1 MKRFALCATLG
12 LAVTSPLLAAS
23 LDVIIGGGQAT
34 TYQLESIAV
43 DANGN
48 VIVRGASGSGGTTN
62 GYTLT
67 VSAVNGTYSRSP
79 APPSGGYTA
88 GTQVQ
93 VTASPNTGYSFT
105 SWTGC
110 DSVNA
115 NVCSVTMTANKSVSA
130 TFTSTGGGTGGG
142 DGAGCTSSSTLT
154 CVDTKLPSSPFS
166 RVAYKPDPE
175 MVYAFK
181 VTAPT
186 GAYYGSGTATRQVGA
201 DSAKLIVIS
210 ETPGDVTTTGKSYG
224 CVAQGTESTRINF
237 AINQPSASTF
247 IYCPMTAGKT
257 YYINVSSYS
266 KWNPGSLTCNSSSS
280 CGFYFEGR

>member
-12 LAVTSPLLAAS
+12 LAATSPLLAAS
-23 LDVIIGGGQAT
+23 LNVIIGGVQTT
-34 TYQLESIAV
+34 TYQLESLTV

-48 VIVRGASGSGGTTN
+48 VTVHGASGSGGETS

-67 VSAVNGTYSRSP
+67 VSGSNGTFSRSL
-79 APPSGGYTA
+79 AQPSGGYTA

-110 DSVNA
+110 DSANA

-142 DGAGCTSSSTLT
+142 TVTGCTPSSTLT
-154 CVDTKLPSSPFS
+154 CVDTQLPQSPFS
-166 RVAYKPDPE
+166 RVAYKPDPK
-175 MVYAFK
+175 MVYAYK
-181 VTAPT
+181 VAAPT
-186 GAYYGSGTATRQVGA
+186 GEYYGSASATRQTSSN
-201 DSAKLIVIS
+201 SAKLVVIS
-210 ETPGDVTTTGKSYG
+210 ETPGDISTTDKAYG

-237 AINQPSASTF
+237 AINKPSASTF

-266 KWNPGSLTCNSSSS
+266 KWNPGSLTCDSSSN
-280 CGFYFEGR
+280 CGFYFEAR